1 MYEYAFTK
9 GPIKNVTMQ
18 NTSHIL
24 MIRPVSFG
32 YNAETAVNNSFQVNS
47 GNLSETASNAILE
60 FDAFVQKL
68 KENGVD
74 VLVYQDTKDPHT
86 PDSIF
91 PNNWISFHEE
101 GVICQFPMFAENRR
115 KERNNAIIQLVKEKF
130 TIKEQLDFTYFE
142 AENLYNEGTGS
153 MVLDRVNK
161 IAYACLSPRTAI
173 KPLQAF
179 CKEMQYK
186 AVCFNAFGEN
196 GNPIYHT
203 NVMMCVADRYVV
215 ICLDAIT
222 NPQEKL
228 MVAECITGTGK
239 KIIPISINQMNS
251 FAGNMLEVKNKIG
264 ETLIVM
270 SESAFKSLNT
280 NQKTSLEKY
289 GKLVHAEIGT
299 IETNGGGS
307 ARCMMAEIHLP
318 LKN

>member
-1 MYEYAFTK
+1 
-9 GPIKNVTMQ
+9 MQ

-24 MIRPVSFG
+24 MIRPANFG
-32 YNAETAVNNSFQVNS
+32 YNAETAVNNSFQVNT

-68 KENGVD
+68 RENGVD

-101 GVICQFPMFAENRR
+101 GVVCQFPMFAENRR
-115 KERNNAIIQLVKEKF
+115 KERNNAVIQLVKEKF

-142 AENLYNEGTGS
+142 AENLFNEGTGS
-153 MVLDRVNK
+153 MVLDRDHK

-196 GNPIYHT
+196 GDPVYHT
-203 NVMMCVADRYVV
+203 NVMMCVADKYVV

-228 MVAECITGTGK
+228 MLSETIIATGK
-239 KIIPISINQMNS
+239 KIIPISITQMNS
-251 FAGNMLEVKNKIG
+251 FAGNMLQVVNNKGQKI
-264 ETLIVM
+264 LVM
-270 SESAFKSLNT
+270 SHHAYESLYDEQANELQAFNPLLYASLN
-280 NQKTSLEKY
+280 
-289 GKLVHAEIGT
+289 T

-307 ARCMMAEIHLP
+307 ARCMMAEVFLP
-318 LKN
+318 EINS

>member
-1 MYEYAFTK
+1 
-9 GPIKNVTMQ
+9 MQ

-32 YNAETAVNNSFQVNS
+32 YNAETAVNNSFQVNT

-68 KENGVD
+68 RENGVD
-74 VLVYQDTKDPHT
+74 VLVYQDTKDPYT

-115 KERNNAIIQLVKEKF
+115 KERNNAVIQLVKEKF
-130 TIKEQLDFTYFE
+130 KVTEQLDFTYFE
-142 AENLYNEGTGS
+142 AENLFNEGTGS
-153 MVLDRVNK
+153 MVMDRVNK

-196 GNPIYHT
+196 GDPVYHT
-203 NVMMCVADRYVV
+203 NVMMCVADKYVV

-228 MVAECITGTGK
+228 MLSETIIATGK
-239 KIIPISINQMNS
+239 KIIPISITQMNS
-251 FAGNMLEVKNKIG
+251 FAGNMLQVVNNKGQKI
-264 ETLIVM
+264 LVM
-270 SESAFKSLNT
+270 SHHAYESLYDEQANELQAFNTLLYASLN
-280 NQKTSLEKY
+280 
-289 GKLVHAEIGT
+289 T

-307 ARCMMAEIHLP
+307 ARCMMAEVFLP
-318 LKN
+318 EINS

>member
-1 MYEYAFTK
+1 
-9 GPIKNVTMQ
+9 MQ

-24 MIRPVSFG
+24 MIRPASFG
-32 YNAETAVNNSFQVNS
+32 YNAETAVNNSFQVNT

-68 KENGVD
+68 RENGVD
-74 VLVYQDTKDPHT
+74 VLVYQDTKDPYT

-115 KERNNAIIQLVKEKF
+115 KERNNAVIQLVKEKF
-130 TIKEQLDFTYFE
+130 KVTEQLDFTYFE
-142 AENLYNEGTGS
+142 AENLFNEGTGS
-153 MVLDRVNK
+153 MVMDRVNK

-196 GNPIYHT
+196 GDPVYHT
-203 NVMMCVADRYVV
+203 NVMMCVADKYVV

-228 MVAECITGTGK
+228 MLSETIIATGK
-239 KIIPISINQMNS
+239 KIIPISITQMNS
-251 FAGNMLEVKNKIG
+251 FAGNMLQVVNNKGQKI
-264 ETLIVM
+264 LVM
-270 SESAFKSLNT
+270 SHHAYESLYDEQANELQAFNTLLYASLN
-280 NQKTSLEKY
+280 
-289 GKLVHAEIGT
+289 T

-307 ARCMMAEIHLP
+307 ARCMMAEVFLP
-318 LKN
+318 EINS

>member
-1 MYEYAFTK
+1 
-9 GPIKNVTMQ
+9 MQ

-32 YNAETAVNNSFQVNS
+32 YNAETAVNNSFQVNT
-47 GNLSETASNAILE
+47 GNLPETAAKAILE

-68 KENGVD
+68 TDNGVD
-74 VLVYQDTKDPHT
+74 VLVYQDTKVPHT

-91 PNNWISFHEE
+91 PNNWISFHED
-101 GVICQFPMFAENRR
+101 GIICQFPMFAENRR
-115 KERNNAIIQLVKEKF
+115 KERNSAVIQLVKEKF
-130 TIKEQLDFTYFE
+130 KVKEQLDFTYFE

-153 MVLDRVNK
+153 MVLDRDNK

-203 NVMMCVADRYVV
+203 NVMMCVADRYVG

-239 KIIPISINQMNS
+239 KIIPISISQMNC
-251 FAGNMLEVKNKIG
+251 FAGNMLQIANNKGGKI
-264 ETLIVM
+264 LVM
-270 SESAFKSLNT
+270 SHQAYESLYDEQADELESFNPILYASLN
-280 NQKTSLEKY
+280 
-289 GKLVHAEIGT
+289 T

-307 ARCMMAEIHLP
+307 ARCMMAEVFLP
-318 LKN
+318 ELNG

>member
-1 MYEYAFTK
+1 
-9 GPIKNVTMQ
+9 MQ

-32 YNAETAVNNSFQVNS
+32 YNAETAVNNSFQVNT
-47 GNLSETASNAILE
+47 GNFQETASKAILE

-68 KENGVD
+68 RDNGVD
-74 VLVYQDTKDPHT
+74 VLVYQDIIDPHT

-101 GVICQFPMFAENRR
+101 GIICQYPMFAENRR
-115 KERNNAIIQLVKEKF
+115 KERNNAVIQLVKENFKV
-130 TIKEQLDFTYFE
+130 KEQVDFTYFE

-153 MVLDRVNK
+153 MVLDRDHK
-161 IAYACLSPRTAI
+161 IAYACLSPRTDV

-228 MVAECITGTGK
+228 MVSESITGTGK
-239 KIIPISINQMNS
+239 KIIPISIAQMNN
-251 FAGNMLEVKNKIG
+251 FAGNMLQVVNNKGQKI
-264 ETLIVM
+264 LVM
-270 SESAFKSLNT
+270 SHQAYESLYDEQADELESFNPILYASLN
-280 NQKTSLEKY
+280 
-289 GKLVHAEIGT
+289 T

-307 ARCMMAEIHLP
+307 ARCMMAEVFLP
-318 LKN
+318 EISS